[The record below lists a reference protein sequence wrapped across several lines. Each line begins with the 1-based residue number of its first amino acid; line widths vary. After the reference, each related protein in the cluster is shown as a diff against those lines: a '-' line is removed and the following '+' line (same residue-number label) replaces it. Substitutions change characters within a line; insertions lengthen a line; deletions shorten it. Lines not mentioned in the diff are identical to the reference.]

1 MLDTNMASAALL
13 RRPPPMHQRLAAV
26 PSAQVCVSVI
36 TEAELRFG
44 LARRPEAIRL
54 ARDVEDFLLRVDILP
69 WNSAAA
75 TRYGAL
81 RATLEAMGRT
91 LAALDTLIAAH
102 ALAEDAIL
110 VTHDRAFARVPGLT
124 VEDWLAA

>member
-1 MLDTNMASAALL
+1 
-13 RRPPPMHQRLAAV
+13 MHERLAAV
-26 PSAQVCVSVI
+26 PMARVCVSVI

-44 LARRPEAIRL
+44 LARRPGATRL
-54 ARDVEDFLLRVDILP
+54 ASDVEDFLLRVDILP

-75 TRYGAL
+75 ESYGRL
-81 RATLEAMGRT
+81 RATLEAVGRP

-110 VTHDRAFARVPGLT
+110 VTHDGAFARVPGLN
-124 VEDWLAA
+124 VEDWQAA